1 MVMVDSFK
9 FGSIVL
15 DGKKYARD
23 VFLFPDG
30 SIKKRKGGFWKFGSH
45 AIKKKEIE
53 ELTGAKPEVLII
65 GTGTDSV
72 AKLTDDAEAYLKES
86 KVEAVI
92 VSSWEAVEKINQ
104 LGAEGKRAAALVH
117 ITC

>member
-45 AIKKKEIE
+45 DIKKNEIE
-53 ELTGAKPEVLII
+53 ELTGTKPEVLII

-72 AKLTDDAEAYLKES
+72 AKLTDDAEAYLKGAE
-86 KVEAVI
+86 VEAVI
-92 VSSWEAVEKINQ
+92 VSSWEAVEKLNH
-104 LGAEGKRAAALVH
+104 LAAEGKRAAALVH

>member
-1 MVMVDSFK
+1 MVRIDNFK

-30 SIKKRKGGFWKFGSH
+30 SVKKRKGGFWKFGSH

-53 ELTGAKPEVLII
+53 ELTETSPDVLII

-86 KVEAVI
+86 EVEAVI
-92 VSSWEAVEKINQ
+92 VSSWEAVEKLNQ
-104 LGAEGKRAAALVH
+104 LAGEGKRAAALVH